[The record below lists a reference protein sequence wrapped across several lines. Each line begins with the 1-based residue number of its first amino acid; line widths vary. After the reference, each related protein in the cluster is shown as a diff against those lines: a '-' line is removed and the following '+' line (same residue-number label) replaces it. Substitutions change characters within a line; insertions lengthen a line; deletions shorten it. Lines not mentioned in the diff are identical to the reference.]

1 MTRAISRWEPFFDRL
16 LTDFYDGGRWPSVDM
31 IREDGHVIV
40 RAEVPGMK
48 PEEVEV
54 KVEGGLLTISG
65 THEESTEKEEAEYVH
80 RERRYGAFHRT
91 VALPEGID
99 AKKIEA
105 TVHDGLLEVEI
116 PVREEVAA
124 EAVTINPVAKG

>member
-1 MTRAISRWEPFFDRL
+1 MSLWEPFFDRL
-16 LTDFYDGGRWPSVDM
+16 FTDFHDGGRRPAVDV

-48 PEEVEV
+48 PEEIEV
-54 KVEGGLLTISG
+54 KVEGGLLTVSG

-91 VALPEGID
+91 LALPEGID
-99 AKKIEA
+99 PKKIEA
-105 TVHDGLLEVEI
+105 SVSDGVLEVLI
-116 PVREEVAA
+116 PVPEAVAA
-124 EAVTINPVAKG
+124 EAFTITPTAKE

>member
-1 MTRAISRWEPFFDRL
+1 
-16 LTDFYDGGRWPSVDM
+16 
-31 IREDGHVIV
+31 
-40 RAEVPGMK
+40 MK
-48 PEEVEV
+48 PEEIDV
-54 KVEGGLLTISG
+54 KVEGSLLTISG

-99 AKKIEA
+99 PKKIEA
-105 TVHDGLLEVEI
+105 TMHAGLLEVEI

-124 EAVTINPVAKG
+124 EAVTITPVAKG